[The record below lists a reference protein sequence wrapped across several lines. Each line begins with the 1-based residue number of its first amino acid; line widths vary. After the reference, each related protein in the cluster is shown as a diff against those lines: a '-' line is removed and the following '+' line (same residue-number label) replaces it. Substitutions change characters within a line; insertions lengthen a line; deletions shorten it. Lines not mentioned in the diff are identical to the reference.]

1 MARGAQKTA
10 EQTAQQGYG
19 QVQAFNTQ
27 LEGQNVALQNYLT
40 PQYMSMV
47 NNPGFDTATKSAI
60 TNESTGAAAAAYG
73 GASDQAARTAARTGN
88 SAALGPLEDK
98 LAQEKA
104 GTMGD
109 IGAKNQIAFAQQ
121 AKSDQQTGLKGLSG
135 LYGMDTNLLA
145 RSLGLPPE
153 YLQQYNNAAS
163 RPNPMQSILQTL
175 IGAGGQVGA
184 SALAS

>member
-10 EQTAQQGYG
+10 EQTSQQGYG
-19 QVQAFNTQ
+19 QAQAFNTQ

-73 GASDQAARTAARTGN
+73 GASDQAARTAARTNN

-98 LAQEKA
+98 LAQDKA

-109 IGAKNQIAFAQQ
+109 IGSKNQIAFAQQ
-121 AKSDQQTGLKGLSG
+121 AKTDQQKGLQGLSG
-135 LYGMDTNLLA
+135 LYGMDTGLLS
-145 RSLGLPPE
+145 RSLGIPPE
-153 YLQQYNNAAS
+153 YLGAYNQAMNPNNKDFWDKLGGDALTSAAS
-163 RPNPMQSILQTL
+163 
-175 IGAGGQVGA
+175 AA
-184 SALAS
+184 